1 MSGQHLVIKVPLTKE
16 HVLIVEDDEQ
26 LRSILALHL
35 EDAEYKISSARTGE
49 KALYIK
55 NNIVCKYLK
64 NRC

>member
-1 MSGQHLVIKVPLTKE
+1 MFKVPVTKE

-35 EDAEYKISSARTGE
+35 EDAEYKISSALQGE
-49 KALYIK
+49 EALSIINK
-55 NNIVCKYLK
+55 IVYRNLN